1 MHASHEGVSN
11 HVEFEFRVRV
21 RVSSNFSVV
30 VKSLS
35 NHVCSNS
42 SCTSSSGNSI
52 RANSMSN
59 SNRVTGTRDFGT
71 VELRNSTEQNR
82 RVRIKIVEL
91 AHFKR
96 TFI

>member
-1 MHASHEGVSN
+1 MKKVTGFPGGFKI
-11 HVEFEFRVRV
+11 VEFEFRVRV
-21 RVSSNFSVV
+21 QVSSNFSIV
-30 VKSLS
+30 VKITFTRRNRLRVRVRVS
-35 NHVCSNS
+35 
-42 SCTSSSGNSI
+42 
-52 RANSMSN
+52 SMSN